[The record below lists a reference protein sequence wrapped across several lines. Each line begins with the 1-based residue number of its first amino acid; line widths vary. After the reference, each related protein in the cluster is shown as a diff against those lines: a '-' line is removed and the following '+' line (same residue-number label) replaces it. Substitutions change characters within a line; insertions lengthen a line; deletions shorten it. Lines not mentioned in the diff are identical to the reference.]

1 MLPPSVLNPYCPSRQ
16 VLDLLANKWTL
27 LIVRVLSQG
36 TRRYGEI
43 QREAGGVTQKMLT
56 QTLRELEQNG
66 IVKRVA
72 HPLIPPKVEYSLT
85 PLGKS
90 LIKPL
95 DAICLWSEQNF
106 AEIADAREAYQAATL
121 NKEFDTGCALSDD
134 VTFQK

>member
-1 MLPPSVLNPYCPSRQ
+1 MLPPNVLNPYCPSRQ
-16 VLDLLANKWTL
+16 ILELLANKWTL

-43 QREAGGVTQKMLT
+43 QREVGGVTQKMLT

-121 NKEFDTGCALSDD
+121 NKEFETGCVLSDD